1 MAIIKISDFSKE
13 AASKTKG
20 LILKEKLLEHFDD
33 DDLAVDFTGIE
44 MFASPF
50 FNNSF
55 SALALIYGF
64 EKINN
69 IKKIGLDSTGQ
80 NTYDTSIENARLL
93 SNSPQFSE
101 QINDIV
107 NNANKDGEQFG

>member
-20 LILKEKLLEHFDD
+20 LVLKEKLLEHLDD
-33 DDLAVDFTGIE
+33 ADLAVDFTGIE

-55 SALALIYGF
+55 LVNPLQIIINLLLITPIITLNVILG
-64 EKINN
+64 
-69 IKKIGLDSTGQ
+69 ST
-80 NTYDTSIENARLL
+80 L
-93 SNSPQFSE
+93 
-101 QINDIV
+101 
-107 NNANKDGEQFG
+107 

>member
-20 LILKEKLLEHFDD
+20 LILKEKLLEHLDD
-33 DDLAVDFTGIE
+33 ADLAVDFTGIE

-64 EKINN
+64 EKIN
-69 IKKIGLDSTGQ
+69 KIGLDSTGQ

>member
-1 MAIIKISDFSKE
+1 MAIIKILDFSKE
-13 AASKTKG
+13 AASKAKG
-20 LILKEKLLEHFDD
+20 LILKEKLLNHINDSE
-33 DDLAVDFTGIE
+33 LTVDFTGIE

-64 EKINN
+64 DKINS

-80 NTYDTSIENARLL
+80 DTYDTSIENALLL

-101 QINDIV
+101 QISDIV
-107 NNANKDGEQFG
+107 NNAKDIKEGE